1 MKSVTC
7 RFILENINSVRVHHG
22 GANRES
28 GPYATFLWQP
38 TSHVVAPSVSALLQL
53 LLGRVRRQLR
63 LLTRAR
69 PISFCLRRIRV
80 YACAA
85 IGARG

>member
-22 GANRES
+22 GQTAR
-28 GPYATFLWQP
+28 GRDATFLWQP